1 VLFGEPSTLAA
12 SHLPGSRCIVPSVSY
27 REQTTDPEGPPM
39 SVTERLDIVHHF
51 AAVQDPRDP
60 RFITHPLSDL
70 LTIAL
75 CATLSGAKSFEDMA
89 AFGRAKET
97 WLRSLGLTLPHGIPS
112 HDTFRDLFRH
122 LAPAAFQDCFSA
134 WINAVCARLGVKH
147 VQIDGK
153 AQRGSRGLDGTCLYL
168 VSAWVRANS
177 LTLGQVAVE
186 DKSNEITAIPKL
198 LKLLELNGAL
208 VSIDAIGCQKEIAQA
223 IRDTGADYLL
233 QVKGNQPTLEAD
245 INASFEAAFEADF
258 VGVEH
263 DVWVCESRGHGR
275 AEERVCLVLY
285 DLERLSTREDWV
297 DVQAIVRVSRTRW
310 EGDKETFEV
319 AHYISSRRGSALDL
333 GSAARGHWGIENGLH
348 WVLDVIFREDD
359 SRLKDRTAAENLGM
373 LRRVVASLLRQDDSK
388 GSVSGKLLRAA
399 WDDDFRL
406 HLLDLLSDESA

>member
-1 VLFGEPSTLAA
+1 
-12 SHLPGSRCIVPSVSY
+12 
-27 REQTTDPEGPPM
+27 M
-39 SVTERLDIVHHF
+39 SLSERLDIGHHF

-60 RFITHPLSDL
+60 RFTTHLLGDI

-97 WLRSLGLTLPHGIPS
+97 WLRSLGLALPHGIPS

-122 LAPAAFQDCFSA
+122 LNPAVFQDCFTS
-134 WINAVCARLGVKH
+134 WINAVCDRLGIQQ

-153 AQRGSRGLDGTCLYL
+153 ALRGSRGLGGTCLHL
-168 VSAWVRANS
+168 VSAWVGAHS

-198 LKLLELNGAL
+198 LRLLELHGAL
-208 VSIDAIGCQKEIAQA
+208 VSIDALGCQTDIAQA
-223 IRDTGADYLL
+223 IRATGADYLL

-245 INASFEAAFEADF
+245 IDATIDAAFAADF
-258 VGVEH
+258 EGIEH
-263 DVWVCESRGHGR
+263 DVWVHERRGHGR
-275 AEERVCLVLY
+275 REEQVCLVLY
-285 DLERLSTREDWV
+285 DLEGLTTREDWV
-297 DVQAIVRVSRTRW
+297 DLKAIVRVARTRW

-319 AHYISSRRGSALDL
+319 AHYISSRRGSAEEL
-333 GSAARGHWGIENGLH
+333 GSATRGHWGIENGLH

-359 SRLKDRTAAENLGM
+359 CRLQDRTAAENLGL
-373 LRRVVASLLRQDDSK
+373 LRRVAASLLRQDQSK
-388 GSVSGKLLRAA
+388 GSVSGKLRRAA

-406 HLLDLLSDESA
+406 HLLNLLSAESA